1 MMPVLLPAQ
10 CFCPPKAFP
19 EKVQRR
25 AKCCCGHQFNQ
36 SLTSP
41 HTDEG
46 AINEMSNEIAK
57 KVWHNG
63 KFIDWND
70 AHIHVMSHVIHY
82 GSALFEGIRC
92 YATPQG
98 PAVFRLRE
106 HMERLHDSCHVYRM
120 PLEYS
125 VEQLCTAALE
135 TIRINEFKECYL
147 RPVVFRGYGAFG
159 VNPLNNPVETYIASW
174 MWGKY
179 LGAEAIEEGVDVCV
193 SSWARMHSNTLPPT
207 AKAAA
212 NYMNSQLIK
221 MEAIT
226 NGYVEG
232 IALDTQGYVSEG
244 SGENIFVVR
253 DGKIYTPP
261 LSSAGLT
268 GITRDSVIQLARLQ
282 GYEVIEA
289 LIPRATLYT
298 ADEVFFTGTAAEIT
312 PIRTIDRV
320 KIGEGK
326 RGPIAASLQK
336 EFFAI
341 TSGEKEAPGDWLTF
355 AKQ

>member
-1 MMPVLLPAQ
+1 MAHPSASENNAR
-10 CFCPPKAFP
+10 K
-19 EKVQRR
+19 
-25 AKCCCGHQFNQ
+25 
-36 SLTSP
+36 
-41 HTDEG
+41 
-46 AINEMSNEIAK
+46 I
-57 KVWHNG
+57 WHNG
-63 KFIDWND
+63 KFIDWNE
-70 AHIHVMSHVIHY
+70 ANIHIMSHVVHY

-106 HMERLHDSCHVYRM
+106 HIQRLHDSCHVYRM
-120 PLEYS
+120 PLEFS
-125 VEQLCTAALE
+125 VEQLMDACLE
-135 TIRINEFKECYL
+135 TIRVNNFKECYL
-147 RPVVFRGYGAFG
+147 RPVAFRGYGAFG
-159 VNPLNNPVETYIASW
+159 VNPLNNPVEVYIASW
-174 MWGKY
+174 VWGKY

-193 SSWARMHSNTLPPT
+193 ASWARMHSNTLPPT

-253 DGKIYTPP
+253 DGKVYTPP

-268 GITRDSVIQLARLQ
+268 GITRDSVIQLARNL
-282 GYEVIEA
+282 GYEVVEA

-312 PIRTIDRV
+312 PIRTIDRIKV
-320 KIGEGK
+320 GEGK
-326 RGPIAASLQK
+326 RGPVTAALQK

-341 TSGEKEAPGDWLTF
+341 TSGEKEAPGDWLAF
-355 AKQ
+355 VNR